1 MAEFDWVTFF
11 SGLFGS
17 AITAGGVFYAARQL
31 KLNAKQH
38 ESAEEWKRMEF
49 ASQLVERLSKDE
61 ELAFCARALDWA
73 VGPLIIPEKYRVLF
87 QNKEITIDHDWNKLA
102 RAVQPQLDP
111 AGLDPELLVYRYCFD
126 AFGGYLETIARHLE
140 LGTVKRDH
148 LVGVGYFLSVLMDAE
163 YYRML
168 PTSMKLP
175 AVTEKNVFAGFF
187 KSFYPETLPL
197 LAAASAFPGA
207 RPPERG

>member
-1 MAEFDWVTFF
+1 MVEFDLATFL
-11 SGLFGS
+11 SGLLGS
-17 AITAGGVFYAARQL
+17 AITAAGVLYAARQL
-31 KLNAKQH
+31 KLNGKQH

-61 ELAFCARALDWA
+61 ELAFCARALDWG

-87 QNKEITIDHDWNKLA
+87 RSKEITIAHDWNKLA
-102 RAVQPQLDP
+102 RAVQPRLDP

-148 LVGVGYFLSVLMDAE
+148 LVGVGYFLSVLMNSE

-175 AVTEKNVFAGFF
+175 DVTEKMCSRGSSSRFIQRH
-187 KSFYPETLPL
+187 
-197 LAAASAFPGA
+197 FPC
-207 RPPERG
+207 